1 MAGRVGLGPGRNIP
15 ADAGAGLG
23 LFETLHDFASG
34 AALADHIKAATGRL
48 FGTAGRVLLERLAAE
63 PEALAA
69 AAQEAMARFL
79 ADRVPKG
86 AAGQVQRAARRF
98 ALVAAGGE
106 MAIALGILPW
116 PKDEA
121 ERAAATCF
129 EAWRAAREGG
139 DGAAEDAMAL
149 AAVRHFIGTH
159 DARFEVWEPKNS
171 GGAAATAPGE
181 VLPQREPHPVPN
193 RAGWKK
199 PDSEGWR
206 YCILPETWRREVV
219 PGRTGTPARS
229 ATPHRSGT
237 LHRAGPGAQARPGRR
252 GSTSAASKD
261 VRHPSNAADR
271 RCSPHL
277 TSTRPRSEA
286 GSDVRICP
294 SWLAPSADAC
304 SEAGA
309 RTDEVLC
316 ADRSG
321 PAHLT
326 CLF

>member
-199 PDSEGWR
+199 PDGEGWR

-219 PGRTGTPARS
+219 PGLDPE
-229 ATPHRSGT
+229 
-237 LHRAGPGAQARPGRR
+237 
-252 GSTSAASKD
+252 SAARAVRAAGFLVPQSKRAPRHTRMERVGLSD
-261 VRHPSNAADR
+261 PVRVYVVRDTILSGGAEDEEAA
-271 RCSPHL
+271 P
-277 TSTRPRSEA
+277 
-286 GSDVRICP
+286 
-294 SWLAPSADAC
+294 
-304 SEAGA
+304 
-309 RTDEVLC
+309 
-316 ADRSG
+316 
-321 PAHLT
+321 
-326 CLF
+326 